1 MKTIENIILNDVITE
16 CRIKALNNYLKNTKL
31 PIRILRIY
39 DNEEIIYEVN
49 NDEQVYTQG
58 FVDDRQAL
66 KSIISK
72 YIMNQYDLKYNM
84 IYTKI
89 NIDIEKINYNVLGL
103 AIQELFTTNF
113 AFIDDATI
121 VVNNA
126 KYSFGR
132 WCLGSTIKTIDGIK
146 DIYSGL
152 LIKYLNIND

>member
-1 MKTIENIILNDVITE
+1 M
-16 CRIKALNNYLKNTKL
+16 LK
-31 PIRILRIY
+31 
-39 DNEEIIYEVN
+39 
-49 NDEQVYTQG
+49 
-58 FVDDRQAL
+58 
-66 KSIISK
+66 
-72 YIMNQYDLKYNM
+72 
-84 IYTKI
+84 
-89 NIDIEKINYNVLGL
+89 L

-121 VVNNA
+121 VVNNV